1 MRRRLWVS
9 VALTVVLVMSA
20 LLLAACDP
28 QVTLGDIFV
37 SYTSEGE
44 ITRAELQFTLPVGW
58 TVLTDSAANYS
69 SLHAD
74 SDIGYVKSLGAYI
87 VTDGDGNLN
96 LVRPDGE
103 GGAVFMLHG
112 SDGGTAFGAEA
123 IVVKGDLVLMR
134 INNGSASVVDLSTG
148 REVLTQSETTDITV
162 SKKTGIEDAVR
173 ILDDELIAVAPAYSS
188 AVAKGQTA
196 YTPVYR
202 ASTGG
207 LAAMV
212 YNPGGSLEGVYG
224 FDGEYVTVEA
234 DTTSSSVTERATFLY
249 RIPASGGARLKAEGN
264 MAYDQRDPRDDYF
277 TESLYLGDGRIYV
290 HEEWTVSSSSEYSYS
305 YDGEYYKVQRFIV
318 NAEDG
323 TREQYSSQHYFLN
336 CVTNRYD
343 YSGRSDVVPSTFLKD
358 GYIYSSFG
366 LYVPADTKE
375 AEYDQYVLDT
385 DLNVVLSLTN
395 NWGIELEYVERDKVN
410 YYDLMLQFQDG
421 YGYAPLAPA
430 ALRLFDESGKIVAEE
445 TAYELTGVNLHDGMI
460 IAGTADGSNTLY
472 GAFDLD
478 CELVIPF
485 EYKLISPFRGFYT
498 YARRSTS
505 SGGTETVLLG
515 KDGSV
520 VETLSDGTKPF
531 HDIAT
536 TSKGSEIY
544 KRGCYLYKATDEDGT
559 VRYGVKNFSADA
571 SSNTVLEACFLSGCV
586 LYSPDTDNNLVFVF
600 GQTEKDGAVSV
611 YRMFGEPSEPAGGGL
626 PVWAWVLIGV
636 GAAAVVAGIVTGA
649 VLGARRR
656 KAGAAAEEEK

>member
-37 SYTSEGE
+37 GYTSEGE

-148 REVLTQSETTDITV
+148 REVLTQSETEGITV
-162 SKKTGIEDAVR
+162 SKDTGIEDAVR
-173 ILDDELIAVAPAYSS
+173 ILDDELIAVAPAYS
-188 AVAKGQTA
+188 AVAGGQTA

-249 RIPASGGARLKAEGN
+249 RIPASGGSRLKAEGN

-323 TREQYSSQHYFLN
+323 TREQYSSEHYFLN

-410 YYDLMLQFQDG
+410 YYDLMLQFQ
-421 YGYAPLAPA
+421 
-430 ALRLFDESGKIVAEE
+430 
-445 TAYELTGVNLHDGMI
+445 N
-460 IAGTADGSNTLY
+460 GSNTLY

-636 GAAAVVAGIVTGA
+636 GAAAVIAGIVTGA

-656 KAGAAAEEEK
+656 KAGAAVEGEK

>member
-1 MRRRLWVS
+1 MKRKFAAFVI
-9 VALTVVLVMSA
+9 VVVVLAV
-20 LLLAACDP
+20 LAATLVGCDKA
-28 QVTLGDIFV
+28 TRLGDIFV
-37 SYTSEGE
+37 GYESAGE
-44 ITRAELQFTLPVGW
+44 ITRAELQLTLPTGW
-58 TVLTDSAANYS
+58 NVLTDSTTY
-69 SLHAD
+69 AD
-74 SDIGYVKSLGAYI
+74 SDIGYSSTLDAYI
-87 VTDGDGNLN
+87 VVNDAGSLN
-96 LVRPDGE
+96 IAQADDDKQ
-103 GGAVFMLHG
+103 AVFLLRDSAG
-112 SDGGTAFGAEA
+112 NPTASGISAIKVCGVLALIRFNNGTAS
-123 IVVKGDLVLMR
+123 V
-134 INNGSASVVDLSTG
+134 INLENGKVALRADAT
-148 REVLTQSETTDITV
+148 
-162 SKKTGIEDAVR
+162 TGITKEVSSAVAV
-173 ILDDELIAVAPAYSS
+173 LDDELIAVNPAYSTVCS
-188 AVAKGQTA
+188 GTD

-202 ASTGG
+202 ASTGE
-207 LAAMV
+207 LVCKV
-212 YNPGGSLEGVYG
+212 YNAGGSLDGVFG
-224 FDGEYVTVEA
+224 FDGNYVMVENKSGTSTAQEYSTYLYAVP
-234 DTTSSSVTERATFLY
+234 ERAGANLDMT
-249 RIPASGGARLKAEGN
+249 ASADCIYNRVSEK
-264 MAYDQRDPRDDYF
+264 
-277 TESLYLGDGRIYV
+277 ESYYSEATYLGDGRFYV
-290 HEEWTVSSSSEYSYS
+290 HEEWTVNSTDDYTYS
-305 YDGEYYKVQRFIV
+305 YDGDYYKVYRYIV
-318 NAEDG
+318 TPANGERTA
-323 TREQYSSQHYFLN
+323 YNSSYYFLN
-336 CVTNRYD
+336 CVNAYFTN
-343 YSGRSDVVPSTFLKD
+343 GSDRCVVAPSSFLQA

-366 LYVPADTKE
+366 LYVPESKE
-375 AEYDQYVLDT
+375 AEYDQFVLDY
-385 DLNVVLSLTN
+385 DLNIVLSLTN

-649 VLGARRR
+649 VLGARRH